1 VSSDGGGHIDRTLA
15 PAEATPQLCIDLP
28 IDLGEIP
35 AVLDEVIRMGSAAAF
50 PRRKLRL
57 NPCVGVCEALSNA
70 MRHGGAGPQEA
81 VRLEA
86 AFSSARIE
94 VRIND
99 GGAGFDP
106 ERIPDPTLPENMVG
120 EAGRGVYL
128 IRKLMDHVEYNDVGN
143 SLFMVLYARR
153 QVRRRAPSG

>member
-1 VSSDGGGHIDRTLA
+1 MDRTLA
-15 PAEATPQLCIDLP
+15 PAGATPRLRMDLP
-28 IDLGEIP
+28 IDLGGIP
-35 AVLDEVIRMGSAAAF
+35 AVLDELVRRGSAAGF

-57 NPCVGVCEALSNA
+57 NLYVGVCEALSNA

-86 AFSSARIE
+86 AFSSVRIE
-94 VRIND
+94 VRIAD
-99 GGAGFDP
+99 GGVGFDP
-106 ERIPDPTLPENMVG
+106 DRIPDPTLPENMVG

-143 SLFMVLYARR
+143 SLLMVLYARR
-153 QVRRRAPSG
+153 RARRRASSE